1 MKKQAKIEK
10 QRAAAYAAQGK
21 PLAETNPSGG
31 KTTTTTDADL
41 ECKIDEDV

>member
-1 MKKQAKIEK
+1 MKKQAKIQK

-21 PLAETNPSGG
+21 PLTETVPGG
-31 KTTTTTDADL
+31 AKTDL